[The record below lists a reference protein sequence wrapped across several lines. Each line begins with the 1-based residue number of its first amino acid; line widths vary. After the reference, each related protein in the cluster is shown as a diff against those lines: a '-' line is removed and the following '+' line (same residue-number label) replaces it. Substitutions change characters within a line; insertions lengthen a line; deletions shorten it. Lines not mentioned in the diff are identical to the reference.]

1 MLHKYTI
8 EQLKFLRE
16 SEDSIEFKKAE
27 QGNMAYDGGD
37 KKAPKDRRKCIL
49 GYVTALCNEGGGAL
63 VLGMHDSYPH
73 KVIGTLQNLNS
84 LGELES
90 NIYRDCGIRPT
101 VYELFENPEKKEGR
115 VVVIQVEGRP
125 VGKLFSFEDVYLMR
139 VGEDLMPMS
148 VEKIYSILQETE
160 PDFSS
165 EICQGLKISDLDP
178 EAIKV
183 LKERYAEKQKNQHF
197 KALSDKQALS
207 DIKLIIGNKVTY
219 AALIL
224 LGKKECI
231 QKYLPQ
237 ASIILE
243 YRKSEASIAF
253 DNRQQY
259 SGPFFR
265 IIDELW
271 HDINL
276 RNSKIDIQNNSYI
289 DNIPYFR
296 EDVIRE
302 AINNAVAHRDYR
314 KASEVVIKLYPELFV
329 VMNAG
334 GFPLGVTIDNILE
347 VPSTPRNRL
356 LADVMAVTGLVERS
370 GQGVDKIF
378 RETIAEGKEKPDYS
392 HSDCFRV
399 ELHLSAAIKDIS
411 FALFLESE
419 QRDLK
424 DEEKLSVFEVIALDE
439 IRKGNSHSVSKN
451 IIQKLLSRNLIEK
464 RGKTSGTYYILSQ
477 SYYEISDSKGEY
489 SQKANWDSS
498 QAMPIILSHLARFQ
512 KAKMRDFAAALE
524 PHMSRRQVRTLID
537 SLVDKGTLIKSGKGS
552 GTTYSISELFI
563 KSSEILIEALGI
575 GMEELKKRDVL
586 RQNVQNEVQNS
597 SKNESEANS

>member
-1 MLHKYTI
+1 MGIYTI
-8 EQLKFLRE
+8 EYLKGLRE
-16 SEDSIEFKKAE
+16 SEDHIEFKAAE
-27 QGNMAYDGGD
+27 HGNFAYDGGT
-37 KKAPKDRRKCIL
+37 KPNPKDRRKCIL
-49 GYVTALCNEGGGAL
+49 GYVTALCNAGGGAL

-73 KVIGTLQNLNS
+73 YVVGTQQCLNA
-84 LGELES
+84 LGILENKIYKDTGILT
-90 NIYRDCGIRPT
+90 NI
-101 VYELFENPEKKEGR
+101 YELFENPTSKTGR
-115 VVVIQVEGRP
+115 VVVIEVEGRP
-125 VGKLFSFEDVYLMR
+125 IGRLFSFEDVYLTR
-139 VGEDLMPMS
+139 VGEDLLPMPVEQTFS
-148 VEKIYSILQETE
+148 VLQETE

-165 EICQGLKISDLDP
+165 EICPGLKLSDLDT
-178 EAIKV
+178 EAIKIF
-183 LKERYAEKQKNQHF
+183 KERYSDKQKNKHF

-207 DIKLIIGNKVTY
+207 DVKLINGNKVTY

-243 YRKSEASIAF
+243 YRKSESSIAF

-259 SGPFFR
+259 CGPFFK

-302 AINNAVAHRDYR
+302 AINNAIAHRDYR
-314 KASEVVIKLYPELFV
+314 KTSEVVIKLYPELFV
-329 VMNAG
+329 VINAG
-334 GFPLGVTIDNILE
+334 GFPLGVTIDNLLE

-378 RETIAEGKEKPDYS
+378 RETISEGKEKPDYS
-392 HSDCFRV
+392 RSDFFRV
-399 ELHLSAAIKDIS
+399 ELHLSAAIKDVS

-439 IRKGNSHSVSKN
+439 IRKNNSRSVPKN
-451 IIQKLLSRNLIEK
+451 IIHKLLNRNLIEK
-464 RGKTSGTYYILSQ
+464 RGQTSGTYYILSR
-477 SYYEISDSKGEY
+477 SYYEFSDNKGEY
-489 SQKANWDSS
+489 SQKANWNTS
-498 QAMPIILSHLARFQ
+498 QAMPLIFAHLSQFPN
-512 KAKMRDFAAALE
+512 AKMRDFAALLE
-524 PHMSRRQVRTLID
+524 PHLSRRQVRSLID
-537 SLVDKGTLIKSGKGS
+537 SLVERGTLKKNGIGS
-552 GTTYSISELFI
+552 GTYYTISESFI
-563 KSSEILIEALGI
+563 KSSELIVEAIGI
-575 GMEELKKRDVL
+575 GLEELKKRGSQI
-586 RQNVQNEVQNS
+586 QNGQNHVQTP
-597 SKNESEANS
+597 SKNDTKDNN